1 MKYLL
6 VTQSFPESAKKS
18 GFERTN
24 KMKSSNRRWFPV
36 IAILCASSVCLTG
49 CKSSSWSQLPGMS
62 YFTSNEK
69 PEQAYYGQQETPS
82 SDYNASTVD
91 YSQRYGNND
100 SANAQNTY
108 GQQYESTNV
117 GNTNYL
123 NSQPQQQVTG
133 QPQQLY
139 GLSLI
144 HISEPTRPY

>member
-1 MKYLL
+1 
-6 VTQSFPESAKKS
+6 
-18 GFERTN
+18 
-24 KMKSSNRRWFPV
+24 
-36 IAILCASSVCLTG
+36 
-49 CKSSSWSQLPGMS
+49 MS

-139 GLSLI
+139 GQQQCSSYDTGVI
-144 HISEPTRPY
+144 FRAAQEESRCHAENEG